1 MILFATSKHFN
12 LHRPAHPS
20 LRFLPISPSFLT
32 NYQMLVFFIEYLVNL
47 WPVRFNM
54 MVFNQIWEKR
64 PLCFFSPIVHYQ
76 RDIGPRG
83 WVLFYLMW
91 NNLMKTQLQN
101 LDQTSSLI
109 EACQQL
115 GHQLVPSI
123 FHSGLIRE
131 EINRKKTF
139 SFGHCPNYLTPW
151 PQFGQLGHLFSD
163 VTIQDLKVNVQRGGK
178 HINNLKNS

>member
-101 LDQTSSLI
+101 LDQTSALI
-109 EACQQL
+109 EACQHCQR
-115 GHQLVPSI
+115 V
-123 FHSGLIRE
+123 HS
-131 EINRKKTF
+131 F
-139 SFGHCPNYLTPW
+139 CSFHCPVRVKTK
-151 PQFGQLGHLFSD
+151 PQRTQQFSIED
-163 VTIQDLKVNVQRGGK
+163 K
-178 HINNLKNS
+178 